1 MASTGET
8 EEERRWAAGGQGKVR
23 QDKKRSA
30 RMRAWANGEWIP
42 SWLKKFREEKE
53 ERDRL
58 RREQPAVDEEEE
70 NDAGDGGDE
79 TGLWQ
84 QPSGLEEEEVSF
96 MERPGL
102 TGDEYV
108 GLVNGGVPLALARR
122 LEQLL
127 RRYEHYLSSDRGA
140 VARWALGRWLVTSQI
155 GAGVQDRAEEPIVA
169 RARDGRHF
177 PLRREPDDNVLR
189 CELLQWTSEIT
200 QVMGEIYVHGA
211 NAAHPGE
218 LRAIPQQQTVGDVLA
233 DLGSDERMRTSSNS
247 NNRRPRGEAGGTGRS
262 SSRSPRP
269 RNRPAG
275 VPKSLVM

>member
-1 MASTGET
+1 
-8 EEERRWAAGGQGKVR
+8 
-23 QDKKRSA
+23 
-30 RMRAWANGEWIP
+30 MRAWANGEWIP